1 MNYPYKIKNLTLPS
15 FFNSSVLLHKDKPL
29 FAYAGEKPFSYSEF
43 KNKVDSTVKLLQ
55 ESGIK
60 KDDKIILLSENM
72 PHWAVAYFSVTYF
85 GGVIVPIL
93 TDFHT
98 DDVHRII
105 EHSEAKA
112 VFVSKKF
119 QKTIEKSTTKNL
131 KVAINLDSLE
141 LIDSLSNTEYIETQ
155 PKEYE
160 QTTPKEDDLA
170 GIIYT
175 SGTTGNSKGVML
187 SHKNLVTN
195 ALSTFEKI
203 KIESKD
209 IFLSILPLAHT
220 FECTTGM
227 LVPILN
233 GASVYYIKKPP
244 TPSVLLKVFASVK
257 PTIILSVPLI
267 IEKIYKTKVL
277 PTFTNSFY
285 MKFLYKIPFIR
296 KELNKIAGAKLIKS
310 FGGRLKIFGLGGA
323 PLSPYV
329 EKFLNEANFP
339 YMVGYGLTETAPL
352 LTAGIFT
359 EKQKI
364 KSAGTPF
371 YGVEIKI
378 KNPNKK
384 TGEGEILA
392 RSPSIMMGYY
402 KNDEQTAEVM
412 EDDWFLTGD
421 LGYLDDEGYLFIS
434 GRSKN
439 VIIGSSGENIYPEQI
454 ESLINRDAIIAD
466 SLVML
471 SDSKLI
477 ARIHLDYEK
486 LDKNIKKDEIKNLL
500 ESKRVEINS
509 QLSSFSRMNSF
520 IEQEEEFIKTPT
532 KKIKRFLYTKN

>member
-55 ESGIK
+55 DSGIK
-60 KDDKIILLSENM
+60 KDDKVILLSENM

-141 LIDSLSNTEYIETQ
+141 LIDSLSNTEYIATQ

-486 LDKNIKKDEIKNLL
+486 LDKNIKKDKIKNLL

>member
-43 KNKVDSTVKLLQ
+43 KNKVDNTVKLLQ
-55 ESGIK
+55 DSGIK
-60 KDDKIILLSENM
+60 KDDKVILLSENM

-141 LIDSLSNTEYIETQ
+141 LIDSLSNTEYIATQ

-378 KNPNKK
+378 KNPNEK

-509 QLSSFSRMNSF
+509 QLSSFSRINSF